1 MAEYLVLAENIT
13 FKNNKLTCINIFDKL
28 STIAMPSEFKFDL
41 AIMCGPNWS
50 VGDHKL
56 TLKAVGSN
64 GREVYIGELMVKIPN
79 EDFVY
84 NAFANDIKLMMDYS
98 VESLT
103 FVVYDN
109 GKEIIS
115 KKYPVISMLVP
126 QNANQKSQP
135 VQGKKTVNEV
145 KLPATNEKPVS
156 AEVKPVSAS
165 QTNIKSTSKF
175 GTPKRPKYG
184 EFLNLKTEQELNDA
198 LEFIAKIPSDNQM
211 KEKLKSNI
219 EQQLKALKTKKK

>member
-13 FKNNKLTCINIFDKL
+13 FKNNKLTCINIYDKL

-56 TLKAVGSN
+56 TVKAVGSN
-64 GREVYIGELMVKIPN
+64 GREVYIGELVVKIPH

-84 NAFANDIKLMMDYS
+84 NAFANDIKLIMDYS
-98 VESLT
+98 VEYLT
-103 FVVYDN
+103 LVVYDN
-109 GKEIIS
+109 GNEIIS

-126 QNANQKSQP
+126 QNVAQDQ
-135 VQGKKTVNEV
+135 QQTQEKKTVDEV
-145 KLPATNEKPVS
+145 KESEPEPEKKENTVTQTATK
-156 AEVKPVSAS
+156 A
-165 QTNIKSTSKF
+165 TSKF

-184 EFLNLKTEQELNDA
+184 AFLNLKTEQELNDA

-211 KEKLKSNI
+211 KEKLKANI
-219 EQQLKALKTKKK
+219 EQQLKALKTKKN

>member
-1 MAEYLVLAENIT
+1 MAEYLVLAENIS
-13 FKNNKLTCINIFDKL
+13 FKNNRLTCINIYDRL
-28 STIAMPSEFKFDL
+28 STIAMPSEFRFDL

-56 TLKAVGSN
+56 TVKAVGSN

-84 NAFANDIKLMMDYS
+84 NAFANDIKLIMDYS

-126 QNANQKSQP
+126 QNIQPETKQTQKEE
-135 VQGKKTVNEV
+135 KKTTDVEE
-145 KLPATNEKPVS
+145 T
-156 AEVKPVSAS
+156 AEAQSKKEES
-165 QTNIKSTSKF
+165 QSSTTKTTSKF

-198 LEFIAKIPSDNQM
+198 LDFIAKMPSDNQM
-211 KEKLKSNI
+211 KEKLKANI